1 LYTIKWKIEDCF
13 TLAFEAHKISGN
25 NWLTFKHKKMF
36 QDRTDAGI
44 QLAEKLTFYKDQDV
58 VVLAIPRGGLPL
70 GAIVA
75 RVLNAPLD
83 VALIKKIGHPNNKE
97 YAIGAVSLES
107 VIISDTANIPK
118 RYFEEETN
126 LIRDLLTQRYKQ
138 YYKDGKPHDL
148 KDKVV
153 IIVDDG
159 IATGNTLLATV
170 ELVHKHKPRSIVI
183 AIPVAPPSS
192 LNKLEESPHINEVI
206 CLETPYNFMAV
217 GQFYEEFDAV
227 SDQDAIKILQE
238 TNQKK
243 I

>member
-1 LYTIKWKIEDCF
+1 
-13 TLAFEAHKISGN
+13 
-25 NWLTFKHKKMF
+25 MF

-44 QLAEKLTFYKDQDV
+44 QLAEKLTFFKDQDV
-58 VVLAIPRGGLPL
+58 VVLSIPRGGLPL

-75 RVLNAPLD
+75 KVLNAPLD
-83 VALIKKIGHPNNKE
+83 VALIKKIGHPSNKE

-107 VIISDTANIPK
+107 LITSDTVNISK
-118 RYFEEETN
+118 SYIEEETKK
-126 LIRDLLTQRYKQ
+126 IRELLTKRYKQ
-138 YYKDGKPHDL
+138 YYKKGKPHDL

-153 IIVDDG
+153 IVVDDG

-170 ELVHKHKPRSIVI
+170 ELVYKQKPRSIVV

-192 LNKLEESPHINEVI
+192 LNKLEDSPYVNEVI

-227 SDQDAIKILQE
+227 SDEEAIQILQE
-238 TNQKK
+238 TNNDRA
-243 I
+243 

>member
-1 LYTIKWKIEDCF
+1 
-13 TLAFEAHKISGN
+13 
-25 NWLTFKHKKMF
+25 MF

-44 QLAEKLTFYKDQDV
+44 KLAKKLALYKDQDV

-75 RVLNAPLD
+75 KALNAPLD

-107 VIISDTANIPK
+107 VITSEIVNIPR
-118 RYFEEETN
+118 RYIEEETSR
-126 LIRDLLTQRYKQ
+126 IRDLLTQRYKQ
-138 YYKDGKPHDL
+138 YYKEGKLQDL
-148 KDKVV
+148 RDKLA

-170 ELVHKHKPRSIVI
+170 ELIHKQKPKAILV

-192 LNKLEESPHINEVI
+192 LHKLEDSPHINEVI

-217 GQFYEEFDAV
+217 GQFYKEFDAV
-227 SDQDAIKILQE
+227 SDQEAIEILQE
-238 TNQKK
+238 TNKNK

>member
-1 LYTIKWKIEDCF
+1 
-13 TLAFEAHKISGN
+13 
-25 NWLTFKHKKMF
+25 MF

-44 QLAEKLTFYKDQDV
+44 QLSEKLTFYKDQDV

-75 RVLNAPLD
+75 KALNAPLD
-83 VALIKKIGHPNNKE
+83 VALIKKIGHPYNKE

-107 VIISDTANIPK
+107 VITSNTINISKSYI
-118 RYFEEETN
+118 EEETSR
-126 LIRDLLTQRYKQ
+126 IRELLSKRYQ
-138 YYKDGKPHDL
+138 EYYKKGKPHNL

-170 ELVHKHKPRSIVI
+170 ELVYKQKPRSIVI

-192 LNKLEESPHINEVI
+192 INKLENSPYVNEVI
-206 CLETPYNFMAV
+206 CLETPHNFMAV

-227 SDQDAIKILQE
+227 SDEEAIQILQE
-238 TNQKK
+238 TNKK
-243 I
+243 EV

>member
-1 LYTIKWKIEDCF
+1 M
-13 TLAFEAHKISGN
+13 S
-25 NWLTFKHKKMF
+25 
-36 QDRTDAGI
+36 QDRTDAGM

-75 RVLNAPLD
+75 KALNAPLD

-107 VIISDTANIPK
+107 VITSDTVNIPK
-118 RYFEEETN
+118 RYIEEETN
-126 LIRDLLTQRYKQ
+126 RIRDLLTQRYKQ
-138 YYKDGKPHDL
+138 YYKEGKPHDL
-148 KDKVV
+148 KYKVA

-170 ELVHKHKPRSIVI
+170 ELIQKQKPKAIVV

-192 LNKLEESPHINEVI
+192 LNKLEDSPHINEVI

-227 SDQDAIKILQE
+227 SDQEAIEILQE
-238 TNQKK
+238 TNKNK